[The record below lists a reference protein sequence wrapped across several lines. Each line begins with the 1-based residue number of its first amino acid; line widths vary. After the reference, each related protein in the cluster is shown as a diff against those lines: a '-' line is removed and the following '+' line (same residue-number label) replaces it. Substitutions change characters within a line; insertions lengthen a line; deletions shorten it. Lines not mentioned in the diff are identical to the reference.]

1 MTSLRA
7 LCGAVAG
14 AVLVAGTSAAMAQAW
29 PTRAMQVI
37 SPFTAGNAN
46 DIVARIVL
54 DQVSKQIGQ
63 SFVIENRPGGGGS
76 LGAAFVAKADP
87 DGYTF
92 LLHSS
97 SLSSQVVLHKT
108 LPYDPVR
115 DFTPVILYGIQP
127 SVLVAAPSKG
137 FKTVADLVAA
147 AKAKPGSMNFASAG
161 IGSAS
166 HMAGER
172 FRLATGIDVQH
183 IPFRGPVE
191 AFTDVMAGRI
201 DYYFLPIAPALP
213 VVQQGQVVALAVS
226 TPTRAPALPDV
237 PTVAESGYP
246 NARIPVLGRVVRA
259 GENAAPNRRQAARR
273 IPEGPRHAGRPGT
286 AGEGRRAAAADERG
300 ADRQVLPR
308 RPCGDDQARQGR
320 EHRADELIGS
330 ISGFGGR
337 PPRDRDGEDDE

>member
-1 MTSLRA
+1 MTLFRTS
-7 LCGAVAG
+7 CGAVAG
-14 AVLVAGTSAAMAQAW
+14 VALLAMTSIASADGW
-29 PTRAMQVI
+29 PTRPVQVI

-147 AKAKPGSMNFASAG
+147 AKAKPGTMNFASAG

-191 AFTDVMAGRI
+191 AFSDVMAGRI

-226 TPTRAPALPDV
+226 TPTRAPSLPDV
-237 PTVAESGYP
+237 PTVAEAGYP
-246 NARIPVLGRVVRA
+246 NAQYLFWG
-259 GENAAPNRRQAARR
+259 GLSAPAK
-273 IPEGPRHAGRPGT
+273 IPRHIVDKLHDESQKALAVPAVQERLAKVGVQPLSMNVDQTDKFFRDDV
-286 AGEGRRAAAADERG
+286 AATIKLGKDANIA
-300 ADRQVLPR
+300 PTN
-308 RPCGDDQARQGR
+308 
-320 EHRADELIGS
+320 
-330 ISGFGGR
+330 
-337 PPRDRDGEDDE
+337 